1 MITVDR
7 TSMPIP
13 VHTRRRVRALA
24 LRHSPS
30 EKPQSV
36 EKMMNRVRQL
46 AEHSPMLGHRGCRLA
61 ITYPEIY
68 EMQTRAILQ
77 AAIELSKEK
86 GISAK
91 VKIMIPLVALVE
103 EFKFIR
109 RVVEKAAEELFSEM
123 GHRVNYEVGT
133 MIETPRAALTAGQI
147 AEYSDFFSF
156 GTNDLTQTTFGF
168 SRDDVEAKFIPQYLE
183 LGILR
188 NSPFDSIDTEGVGKL
203 VEMAVKDGR
212 KVKPRL
218 EVGICGEHGGDPKS
232 IAFFNEAGLNYVSC
246 SAFRVPVA
254 RLAAAQ
260 AALAKKT
267 LAITA

>member
-1 MITVDR
+1 LHEFLPPLEDLIQGVQEMKDKGASAKEIETN
-7 TSMPIP
+7 
-13 VHTRRRVRALA
+13 
-24 LRHSPS
+24 
-30 EKPQSV
+30 

-86 GISAK
+86 SISAK
-91 VKIMIPLVALVE
+91 VKIMIPLVAHVE
-103 EFKFIR
+103 EFKFLR
-109 RVVEKAAEELFSEM
+109 RVVEKAAEALFSEM

-133 MIETPRAALTAGQI
+133 MIETPRAALTAEQI

-183 LGILR
+183 LGILP

-203 VEMAVKDGR
+203 VKMAVKDGR
-212 KVKPRL
+212 KAKPRL

-260 AALAKKT
+260 AALAKKNS
-267 LAITA
+267 AITA